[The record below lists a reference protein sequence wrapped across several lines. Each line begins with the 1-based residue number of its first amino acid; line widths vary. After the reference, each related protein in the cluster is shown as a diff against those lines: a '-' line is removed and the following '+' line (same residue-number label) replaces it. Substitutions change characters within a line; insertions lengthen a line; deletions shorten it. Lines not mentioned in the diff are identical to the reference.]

1 MNRIKQTTLDNGLRV
16 VTDTIPYV
24 ESITLGLWVDV
35 GTRDE
40 DPAINGAAHMLEHMA
55 FKGTTKRSA
64 KQIAEEVEAVGG
76 DMNAYTSMEI
86 TAYHMHILKNDL
98 PLAVDIIS
106 DILQNSTFNEEE
118 FAREQSVVIQEIG
131 RSNDTPDDIVFEHFQ
146 ATCFPNQPLGRPTL
160 GTADIIRSLTPT
172 HVKGFMDGLYCTE
185 HMVFAAAGNV
195 NHDHFVE
202 LAHKY
207 FNKIPLQRPR
217 NRAVAHYQGGDY
229 RLERELEQVHLLM
242 GFQGIPSQD
251 PDYYTCS
258 VLMTLLGGGMSSR
271 LFQEIREKRGLVYS
285 IYAYNNSYRD
295 NGVISIYAGTGEKEV
310 TELLPIVCQE
320 LKRLPL
326 TLTETE
332 IDRAKAQL
340 KAGLLM
346 ALESTSSRC
355 RQVAHQMLIYGRPLT
370 TQEIIAKIDHVS
382 AEQLSQLAERLF
394 SQKPTLTALGPI
406 KYLES
411 YDAIC
416 ARLQ

>member
-1 MNRIKQTTLDNGLRV
+1 MNSMKQTTLDNGLRV
-16 VTDTIPYV
+16 VTDTTPHV

-55 FKGTTKRSA
+55 FKGTTRRSA

-86 TAYHMHILKNDL
+86 TAYHMHILKNDV

-106 DILQNSTFNEEE
+106 DILQNSTFNTEE
-118 FAREQSVVIQEIG
+118 FAKEQSVIIQEIG
-131 RSNDTPDDIVFEHFQ
+131 RSNDTPDDIVFDYFQ

-160 GTADIIRSLTPT
+160 GTVDIIRSLTPSQ
-172 HVKGFMDGLYCTE
+172 VKGFMEGLYGTE
-185 HMVFAAAGNV
+185 HMVLAAAGNI

-202 LAHKY
+202 LAHKH
-207 FNKIPLQRPR
+207 FNKIPQQRPR
-217 NRAVAHYQGGDY
+217 KRATAHYQGGDH
-229 RLERELEQVHLLM
+229 RSERDLEQVHVIM
-242 GFQGIPSQD
+242 GFQGIHSQD
-251 PDYYTCS
+251 PDYYACS

-285 IYAYNNSYRD
+285 IYAYNHSYRD
-295 NGVISIYAGTGEKEV
+295 NGVIGIYAGTGEKEV
-310 TELLPIVCQE
+310 AELLPIACQE
-320 LKRLPL
+320 LKRLPF

-332 IDRAKAQL
+332 IERAKAQL

-355 RQVAHQMLIYGRPLT
+355 RQIAHQILIYGRPLT
-370 TQEIIAKIDHVS
+370 TQEIIAKIDQVS
-382 AEQLSQLAERLF
+382 TEQLSQLAERLF
-394 SQKPTLTALGPI
+394 SQKLTLTALGPL

-411 YDAIC
+411 YEAIC